1 MNDKDGT
8 PPLENPYVPGKVI
21 CCILP
26 DDGTDAHLLA
36 ALRSELGIIRANSTS
51 CRGIAALG
59 DVRTKRG
66 KLPAPT
72 LVKLIDVIVDED
84 QADTVFDFIFEQANL
99 AKPGRGAMWQA
110 PLIGCTLFALPED
123 VPDEKD
129 IF

>member
-1 MNDKDGT
+1 MIDQGRAPSRRD
-8 PPLENPYVPGKVI
+8 PCVAGKVI
-21 CCILP
+21 CCIVP
-26 DDGTDAHLLA
+26 DDGTDLRLLM

-59 DVRTKRG
+59 DVRTKHG

-84 QADTVFDFIFEQANL
+84 QADTVFDFIFERAKL

-110 PLIGCTLFALPED
+110 PLIGCTMFALPEG

-129 IF
+129 I

>member
-1 MNDKDGT
+1 MIDQDHTTVSGDSG
-8 PPLENPYVPGKVI
+8 VSCKVI
-21 CCILP
+21 FCVVP
-26 DDGTDAHLLA
+26 DDGTDLRLLQ
-36 ALRSELGIIRANSTS
+36 ALRSELGVIFANSTS

-72 LVKLIDVIVDED
+72 LVKLIDVIVDEE
-84 QADTVFDFIFEQANL
+84 QAGTVFDFIFERANL

-110 PLIGCTLFALPED
+110 PLIGCTRFALPDD

-129 IF
+129 I

>member
-1 MNDKDGT
+1 MIDKDRT
-8 PPLENPYVPGKVI
+8 PTLENPCVPGKVI

-26 DDGTDAHLLA
+26 DDGTDLRLLQ

-51 CRGIAALG
+51 CRGVAALG

-66 KLPAPT
+66 KLPAST

-84 QADTVFDFIFEQANL
+84 QAETLFDFIFERANL

-110 PLIGCTLFALPED
+110 PLIGCTRFALPED
-123 VPDEKD
+123 VPNEKD
-129 IF
+129 M

>member
-1 MNDKDGT
+1 MIDKDRKSVSGDSR
-8 PPLENPYVPGKVI
+8 VSCKVI
-21 CCILP
+21 FCIVP
-26 DDGTDAHLLA
+26 DDGTDLRLLL
-36 ALRSELGIIRANSTS
+36 ALRSELGIVRANSTS

-72 LVKLIDVIVDED
+72 LVKLIDVIVDEE
-84 QADTVFDFIFEQANL
+84 QADTVFDFIFERAHL

-123 VPDEKD
+123 VPNEKD
-129 IF
+129 I